1 MRNKG
6 TVLNPDVKASTA
18 ALVRKNVCQKMNET
32 LFFIPNCRK
41 SPTFANEH
49 SFVLIDQ
56 TKSNQ
61 NMSAKLHN
69 YLQGAWIPH
78 DGDGIPQFDAI
89 DGTLIGTCGSEGLDY
104 SSILRYAR
112 EVGGPALRKLSFQE
126 RGRMLKA
133 LALFL
138 SEHKEKYYTLSYRS
152 GATRA
157 DSWIDIDGG
166 IGTLFTYASLRRK
179 LPDTPWYLDG
189 EAARLSKAGSFIGHH
204 LMVPKHGVAIHI
216 NAFNFPI
223 WGMLEKLSA
232 NLLAGMP
239 AVVKPSEVTS
249 YVSELMVRDIVA
261 SGILPAGALQ
271 LVCGS
276 GVGILN
282 ELSEQDVV
290 TFTGSAETGRML
302 RALPSVIQNSVPF
315 NMEADSLN
323 AIVLAPDG
331 TPGTPTF
338 ELFLKEIRREMTSKT
353 GQKCTAIRRIFVPE
367 NLIETVQGS
376 LGKMLDQTTLGDP
389 RTEGVRMGPLVSK
402 TQQQEV
408 RQKVRQLLQHSQLVY
423 GDLDQFEVKSA
434 SKEKGAFFAPMLL
447 RNDRPLVQTN
457 SHEIEAF
464 GPVST
469 LMPYRD
475 LAEAIA
481 LVNMGKGSLVSTI
494 ATTDPAFAQEYVM
507 EAAAYHGRIL
517 ILNDQSAPES
527 TGHGSPMPLLSHG
540 GPGRAGGGEELGGL
554 RGIKHYL
561 QRTAIQGHPT
571 MLGQITEV
579 YQVGGAQPEVS
590 IHPFRKYF
598 EELVIGETLTTHKH
612 TVTETDIVN
621 FANLTGD
628 HFYAH
633 VDETALEGTPFE
645 RRVAH
650 GYWILSKAAG
660 MFVEP
665 RKGPVMLNYGLEECR
680 FTKPVYPGM
689 TIGVRLTAKEKI
701 AQEQRDENDVP
712 KGIVKWLVEVFDQN
726 DETVAIATILTLV
739 KKKSS
744 TI

>member
-1 MRNKG
+1 M
-6 TVLNPDVKASTA
+6 ST
-18 ALVRKNVCQKMNET
+18 
-32 LFFIPNCRK
+32 
-41 SPTFANEH
+41 
-49 SFVLIDQ
+49 
-56 TKSNQ
+56 
-61 NMSAKLHN
+61 KLHN
-69 YLQGAWIPH
+69 YLQGAWVPH
-78 DGDGIPQFDAI
+78 DGEGIPQCDAI
-89 DGTLIGTCGSEGLDY
+89 DGTLISTCGSEGLDY
-104 SSILRYAR
+104 SAILHYAR
-112 EVGGPALRKLSFQE
+112 KVGGPALRKMSFQE

-138 SEHKEKYYTLSYRS
+138 DGQKEKYYTLSYRS

-166 IGTLFTYASLRRK
+166 IGTLFAYASLRRK
-179 LPDTPWYLDG
+179 LPDTRWYLDG
-189 EAARLSKAGSFIGHH
+189 EAAKLSKEGSFIGHH
-204 LMVPKHGVAIHI
+204 LLVPKHGVAIHI

-249 YVSELMVRDIVA
+249 YLSEIMVRDIVA
-261 SGILPAGALQ
+261 SRILPEGALQ

-276 GVGILN
+276 GIGILDD
-282 ELSEQDVV
+282 LCEQDVV
-290 TFTGSAETGRML
+290 TFTGSATTGQQL
-302 RALPSVIQNSVPF
+302 RALPSIIQHSVPF

-323 AIVLAPDG
+323 AIVLGPDVE
-331 TPGTPTF
+331 PGSANF
-338 ELFLKEIRREMTSKT
+338 DLFLKEIRREMTAKT
-353 GQKCTAIRRIFVPE
+353 GQKCTAIRRIFVPADR
-367 NLIETVQGS
+367 IEAVQNALS
-376 LGKMLDQTTLGDP
+376 KMLAQTTLGDP
-389 RTEGVRMGPLVSK
+389 RTDGVRMGALVSK
-402 TQQQEV
+402 VQQQEV
-408 RQKVRQLLQHSQLVY
+408 RHQVEKLLQNSSLAF
-423 GDLDQFEVKSA
+423 GNLDQFEVLGADKA
-434 SKEKGAFFAPMLL
+434 KGAFFAPILL
-447 RNDRPLVQTN
+447 RNDQPSKYTN
-457 SHEIEAF
+457 THQIEAF

-475 LAEAIA
+475 LAEAIE
-481 LVNMGKGSLVSTI
+481 LVNLGKGSLVSTI
-494 ATTDPAFAQEYVM
+494 ATADPRFAQEYVM
-507 EAAAYHGRIL
+507 EAAPYHGRIL
-517 ILNDQSAPES
+517 ILNEASAKES

-579 YQVGGAQPEVS
+579 YQVGGAQPEAV

-598 EELVIGETLTTHKH
+598 EDLQIGETLSTHKH
-612 TVTETDIVN
+612 TVTESDIIN

-665 RKGPVMLNYGLEECR
+665 RKGPVLLNYGLEECR

-689 TIGVRLTAKEKI
+689 TIGVRLTVKEKI

-712 KGIVKWLVEVFDQN
+712 KGIVKWLVEVFDQTN
-726 DETVAIATILTLV
+726 ETVAIATILTMV
-739 KKKSS
+739 RKKVEEG
-744 TI
+744 

>member
-1 MRNKG
+1 M
-6 TVLNPDVKASTA
+6 ST
-18 ALVRKNVCQKMNET
+18 
-32 LFFIPNCRK
+32 
-41 SPTFANEH
+41 
-49 SFVLIDQ
+49 
-56 TKSNQ
+56 
-61 NMSAKLHN
+61 KLHN
-69 YLQGAWIPH
+69 YLQGAWVPH
-78 DGDGIPQFDAI
+78 DGEGIPQFDAI
-89 DGTLIGTCGSEGLDY
+89 DGTLISTCGSEGLDY
-104 SSILRYAR
+104 SATLHYAR
-112 EVGGPALRKLSFQE
+112 KVGGPALRKMSFQE

-138 SEHKEKYYTLSYRS
+138 NEQKEKYYTLSYRS

-166 IGTLFTYASLRRK
+166 IGTLFAYASLRRK
-179 LPDTPWYLDG
+179 LPDTRWYLDG
-189 EAARLSKAGSFIGHH
+189 EAAKLSKEGSFIGHH

-249 YVSELMVRDIVA
+249 YLSEIMVRDIIA
-261 SGILPAGALQ
+261 SSILPEGALQ

-276 GVGILN
+276 GVGILDD
-282 ELSEQDVV
+282 LCEQDVV
-290 TFTGSAETGRML
+290 TFTGSAATGQQL
-302 RALPSVIQNSVPF
+302 RALPSIIQHSVPF

-323 AIVLAPDG
+323 AIVLGPDVE
-331 TPGTPTF
+331 PGSVDF
-338 ELFLKEIRREMTSKT
+338 DLFLKEIRREMTAKT

-367 NLIETVQGS
+367 DRIEAVQNALS
-376 LGKMLDQTTLGDP
+376 KMLAQTTLGDP
-389 RTEGVRMGPLVSK
+389 RTEGVRMGALVSK
-402 TQQQEV
+402 PQQQEV
-408 RQKVRQLLQHSQLVY
+408 RQQVEKLLQHSSLAF
-423 GDLDQFEVKSA
+423 GNLDQFEVLGADKT
-434 SKEKGAFFAPMLL
+434 KGAFFAPILL
-447 RNDRPLVQTN
+447 RNDQPSKYTN
-457 SHEIEAF
+457 THQIEAF

-469 LMPYRD
+469 LMPYRN
-475 LAEAIA
+475 LAEAIE
-481 LVNMGKGSLVSTI
+481 LVNLGKGSLVSTI
-494 ATTDPAFAQEYVM
+494 ATADPRFAQEYVM
-507 EAAAYHGRIL
+507 EAAPYHGRIL
-517 ILNDQSAPES
+517 ILNEASAKES

-561 QRTAIQGHPT
+561 QRTAIQGHPS

-579 YQVGGAQPEVS
+579 YQVGGAQPEAT

-598 EELVIGETLTTHKH
+598 EDLQIGETLSTHKH
-612 TVTETDIVN
+612 TVTESDIIN

-665 RKGPVMLNYGLEECR
+665 RKGPVLLNYGLEECR

-689 TIGVRLTAKEKI
+689 TIGVRLTVKEKI

-712 KGIVKWLVEVFDQN
+712 KGIVKWLVEVFDQTN
-726 DETVAIATILTLV
+726 ETVAIATILTMVRKVEELR
-739 KKKSS
+739 S
-744 TI
+744 